1 MKKKDKLEFFLQNKL
16 SLRGKLLVISLLLIL
31 WLKVSSNLYFMIL
44 FFGASLI
51 LSVVVMLYEL
61 IFYKNIYKK

>member
-16 SLRGKLLVISLLLIL
+16 SLRGKLLIISLLLIL
-31 WLKVSSNLYFMIL
+31 WLKVSPNLYFMLI